1 MQSFDVAVNGHI
13 CKRCGVL
20 VAIPTIWDESPGS
33 EEALCPNGHELTTG
47 HDVVGELRSDL
58 ANSRSY
64 GHNKSK
70 ECDRLLRTI
79 SALQGALTKARKAKG
94 A

>member
-33 EEALCPNGHELTTG
+33 EEALCPNGHKLTTG
-47 HDVVGELRSDL
+47 RDVVGELRSDL
-58 ANSRSY
+58 ARSQDY
-64 GHNKSK
+64 GRNRCR
-70 ECDRLLRTI
+70 ECTRLFRTI
-79 SALQGALTKARKAKG
+79 SALKGALTKARKAKG